1 MQKSRIKKGFSLIEV
16 LCAFMI
22 FSIVF
27 LGVMKIML
35 NALELKKQNQLM
47 KSQSEFLYAVKYNIM
62 YNVSY
67 EKLLCLYDS
76 EKKNIEGS
84 KLKLDYIKDN
94 GLEGTLSNKTDYNL
108 PYGIMEIE
116 KGEVLKINI
125 KIINSKINDKKNLI
139 ITFYKGKNL

>member
-27 LGVMKIML
+27 TGVMKIML
-35 NALELKKQNQLM
+35 NALELKKQNELM
-47 KSQSEFLYAVKYNIM
+47 KNQSEFLYAVKYNIM
-62 YNVSY
+62 YNISY
-67 EKLLCLYDS
+67 DNLLYIYDC
-76 EKKNIEGS
+76 EKKSINGS
-84 KLKLDYIKDN
+84 KLTLDYIKDH
-94 GLEGTLSNKTDYNL
+94 GLEEILSNNTDYIL

-116 KGEVLKINI
+116 KGEVLKVDV
-125 KIINSKINDKKNLI
+125 KIINSEKNNKKNLN

>member
-35 NALELKKQNQLM
+35 NALELKKENELI
-47 KSQSEFLYAVKYNIM
+47 KNQSEFLYAVKYNIM
-62 YNVSY
+62 YNISY
-67 EKLLCLYDS
+67 DKLLYIYDC

-84 KLKLDYIKDN
+84 KLTLDYIKDC
-94 GLEGTLSNKTDYNL
+94 GLEETLSNNTNYTL

-116 KGEVLKINI
+116 KGEVLKINV
-125 KIINSKINDKKNLI
+125 KVINSEKNNNKNLT
-139 ITFYKGKNL
+139 ITFYKGKSL

>member
-27 LGVMKIML
+27 TGVMKIML
-35 NALELKKQNQLM
+35 NALELKKQNELM
-47 KSQSEFLYAVKYNIM
+47 KNQSEFLYAVKYNIM
-62 YNVSY
+62 YNISY
-67 EKLLCLYDS
+67 DNLLYIYDCG
-76 EKKNIEGS
+76 KKNINGN
-84 KLKLDYIKDN
+84 KLTLDYIKDH
-94 GLEGTLSNKTDYNL
+94 GLEEILSNNTDYIL

-116 KGEVLKINI
+116 KGEVLKVNV
-125 KIINSKINDKKNLI
+125 KIVNSEKNNKKNLN